1 MWSPNTSP
9 YCLSCMSVGQHTSRA
24 HTKLLSLVNRC
35 EGGFSDLWGIHFRAV
50 RRKDGMKWH
59 KGKNTLPSPPPSSFS
74 LRRIGRQWKRALVR
88 VWKDGRI
95 KAEHLKTSDRIMVF
109 ITQLIKR
116 TDWLFV
122 NCSVKYDLVRHRWEC
137 LSSVETQGWS
147 DFLLRLP
154 CRINLNHVSFPLYWR
169 TSHWG
174 THFEYCLFVLSVC
187 FSASWLPSFPL
198 LLSAELLFILVLRL
212 PEKLLFLQRWQN
224 ERNLMNSISLRLA

>member
-50 RRKDGMKWH
+50 RRKDGMKRH
-59 KGKNTLPSPPPSSFS
+59 KGKNTLPSPPPSSSS
-74 LRRIGRQWKRALVR
+74 LRRIGRRWKRALVR

-122 NCSVKYDLVRHRWEC
+122 NCSVKYDLVRHKWEC

-154 CRINLNHVSFPLYWR
+154 CRINLNHVSFPLYCR
-169 TSHWG
+169 TSPI
-174 THFEYCLFVLSVC
+174 EVLILNIA
-187 FSASWLPSFPL
+187 FSSY
-198 LLSAELLFILVLRL
+198 LSAFL
-212 PEKLLFLQRWQN
+212 PHDSPHFP
-224 ERNLMNSISLRLA
+224 SSSLRNSYSSLSWGYLRNYFSSSADRMREI